1 MGPIS
6 WLAQNPGLT
15 ALTLIA
21 LGLTV
26 YLLYAMIHPEK
37 F

>member
-6 WLAQNPGLT
+6 WLAENPGLT
-15 ALTLIA
+15 ALTVVA
-21 LGLTV
+21 VSLTV